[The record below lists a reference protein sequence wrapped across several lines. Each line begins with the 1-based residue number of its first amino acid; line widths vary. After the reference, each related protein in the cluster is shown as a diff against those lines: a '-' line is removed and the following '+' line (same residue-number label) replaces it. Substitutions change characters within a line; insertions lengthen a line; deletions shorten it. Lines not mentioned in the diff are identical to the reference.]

1 MKTVIL
7 LWQYPHQE
15 KYIQPFVSDAIG
27 QGFTNFLSIIPLTMN
42 NQYGQVGL
50 VCSFGCDSV
59 ENFPDNLFQSEEIS
73 LVKNPLE
80 WICER
85 ADLAIAVW
93 DGADDTMQKSL
104 AYIIAW
110 GTPGYYFNPERC
122 VVESLQEL

>member
-7 LWQYPHQE
+7 LLQYPDQE

-27 QGFTNFLSIIPLTMN
+27 QGFTSFLSIIPLTMN

-50 VCSFGCDSV
+50 VCCFRCESV
-59 ENFPDNLFQSEEIS
+59 DDFPDNLFQSEEIL

-80 WICER
+80 WVCDR

-93 DGADDTMQKSL
+93 DGADDTTQKSL
-104 AYIIAW
+104 AYIMAW
-110 GTPGYYFNPERC
+110 GTPGYYFNPDRC
-122 VVESLQEL
+122 VVEPLEQL